1 MAFTYQSKC
10 HAKVD
15 KIISKAKIFSH
26 RMSKH
31 VSDDYKAIN
40 GCRIKVTSARNVAKL
55 FSNSGTIHKLMKFH
69 TLPIFFLFGY
79 DRK

>member
-1 MAFTYQSKC
+1 
-10 HAKVD
+10 
-15 KIISKAKIFSH
+15 
-26 RMSKH
+26 MSKH

>member
-1 MAFTYQSKC
+1 MASTYQSKC
-10 HAKVD
+10 HT
-15 KIISKAKIFSH
+15 KIDQIILKAKTFSH
-26 RMSKH
+26 RMLKH
-31 VSDDYKAIN
+31 VSGDYKANN
-40 GCRIKVTSARNVAKL
+40 GCRMKVTSARNVAKL